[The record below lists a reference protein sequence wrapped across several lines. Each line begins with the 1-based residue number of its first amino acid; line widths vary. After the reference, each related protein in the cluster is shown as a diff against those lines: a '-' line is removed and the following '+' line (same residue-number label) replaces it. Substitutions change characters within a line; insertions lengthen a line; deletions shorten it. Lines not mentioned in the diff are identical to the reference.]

1 VRSCAESLEG
11 EFGISPTMISEA
23 TEALVL
29 KTVPYANTSLIVT
42 FYTEKY
48 GRLTVM
54 ARGARRREK
63 TTEGAIDLLTL
74 GEAVFYLKRGR
85 GMATLKSYE
94 PYENFAGIRDSL
106 DRFDAAAA
114 LVEYLLE
121 GVADYESERE
131 LFVLSVAALDGMGS
145 EHPGSVL
152 AAYLVQALKI
162 SGILPS
168 QKECSACG
176 KALPQKQPIRF
187 STVRGG
193 FYCRDCIGEDSFV
206 EFPGALCAVVEGLLG
221 VGDRLRTVSVSKGL
235 LVSVLRFCT
244 LAFEVSF
251 GRRLRRTEK
260 IMNALRGGGG

>member
-1 VRSCAESLEG
+1 
-11 EFGISPTMISEA
+11 MISEA
-23 TEALVL
+23 TEALVI

-63 TTEGAIDLLTL
+63 TIEGTIDLLTL
-74 GEAVFYLKRGR
+74 GEAVFYLKKGR
-85 GMATLKSYE
+85 GMVTLKSYE
-94 PYENFAGIRDSL
+94 PYENFSGIRSSL
-106 DRFDAAAA
+106 RRFYAADA

-121 GVADYESERE
+121 GVADYQSEPE
-131 LFVLSVAALDGMGS
+131 LFVLSVAALDGMES
-145 EHPGSVL
+145 EHPESVL

-176 KALPQKQPIRF
+176 RALPQKQPILF
-187 STVRGG
+187 STLRGG
-193 FYCRDCIGEDSFV
+193 FYCGDCIGTDSFV
-206 EFPGALCAVVEGLLG
+206 EFPGAVGPIIEGLLG
-221 VGDRLRTVSVSKGL
+221 VGRRLRTVSVSKGL
-235 LVSVLRFCT
+235 LVSILRFCT

-251 GRRLRRTEK
+251 GRRLKRTEK
-260 IMNALRGGGG
+260 IMKALRSGSE